1 MKVRE
6 IDLTSNFWRMAL
18 LFNFCIA
25 FFLPESSF
33 SQSYG
38 LGFNGQEFSKDLRT
52 GVDLS
57 PKGYLS
63 FNKEFELSFKMLL
76 RPNVKMYFGYIARII
91 DKQGRNIDLIFN
103 YRSIDSSAI
112 EVVCGQKLTKIS
124 FNADILKLCNKWTE
138 FRLKIDLTKNKVS
151 VYSAVND
158 CQIEDSGVNLSGD
171 VKILFGMNDF
181 SHFKTADLPSMKIK
195 DICIYEKGKLS
206 REWPLDETL
215 GEKAYDKIRKQVAL
229 IKNPVWLKPEHT
241 KWQKVNSSILAGNC
255 EIAFNE
261 KDEKIYLIGD
271 DQLIIYSAKSNTT
284 EKVVYKER
292 ANILLPGRQAFYNP
306 DTKTIFSCDIDLKMV
321 SEFDFNTSMWKQQV
335 PPNSFATV
343 FLHHNQYYS
352 SLEKALYIF
361 GGYGQHTYKNLI
373 QKYGIGTGVWEVLKP
388 TGEIFNPRYLAATGV
403 VNDTA
408 FILGGYGSVTG
419 KQIINPQNYYD
430 LMAFSLKDHKFRK
443 VYDFIP
449 PAEDLCFSNSMVID
463 PESRSFYALAFSV
476 LKYDGYL
483 QLVKGSLQKP
493 EIKLIASK
501 IPYSFHDVKSF
512 SSLYYCE
519 SSQKLI
525 AATMLLNNDK
535 QTEINL
541 YSISSPPNDRL
552 QEAITSNTIPLRWT
566 YLFLLVAIIFTF
578 SLIFRKRIK
587 RGNASKSNDPQNSHV
602 LSETIA
608 SGALAEHKTPY
619 RNSVF
624 FFGGFQ
630 VFNSE
635 GTDITCRFSPLLKE
649 LFLLIWL
656 NSIKNNKGISSEKI
670 NEILWYDKD
679 EKSASNNR
687 AVNIGKLKQIIGEID
702 TCTLSHKTAYWKI
715 DFDEMVVYNDY
726 FECIKVAGAKKTI
739 TKEKINKLIDF
750 SLKGIFLMNS
760 NYEWLDEFKANISNN
775 LIDILVELAHK
786 QKIEGDPDFILRLA
800 DTIFIFDIVNEEA
813 MILKCKALTL
823 LGKHSL
829 ASTTF
834 AKFSKEFEILYDKKY
849 DKTFDEV
856 LTMSGSS

>member
-1 MKVRE
+1 MKVRG
-6 IDLTSNFWRMAL
+6 IDLTSVFWRVAL
-18 LFNFCIA
+18 FFSFCMA

-38 LGFNGQEFSKDLRT
+38 LGFNGQEYSKDLRT

-57 PKGYLS
+57 PAGYLS
-63 FNKEFELSFKMLL
+63 FNNVFELSFKMLL

-124 FNADILKLCNKWTE
+124 FNADIHKLCNTWTD
-138 FRLKIDLTKNKVS
+138 FRLKIDLNKHQVS
-151 VYSAVND
+151 LFSAVND
-158 CQIEDSGVNLSGD
+158 YNTEDYGVDLSGE
-171 VKILFGMNDF
+171 VKILFGMSDF

-195 DICIYEKGKLS
+195 DICIYEKGRLS
-206 REWPLDETL
+206 YSWPLDETE
-215 GEKAYDKIRKQVAL
+215 GDKAYDKIRKQVAL

-241 KWQKVNSSILAGNC
+241 EWQKANSSLLTGNC

-261 KDEKIYLIGD
+261 QDEKIYLIGN
-271 DQLIIYSAKSNTT
+271 DQMIIYSVKSNTS
-284 EKVVYKER
+284 EKIIYKEK
-292 ANILLPGRQAFYNP
+292 ATILLPGRQSVYNP
-306 DTKTIFSCDIDLKMV
+306 DTKTIFSCDIDQNKV
-321 SEFDFNTSMWKQQV
+321 AEFDFNTAMWKQEV
-335 PPNSFATV
+335 PPKSLATV

-352 SLEKALYIF
+352 SSEKSVYIF

-373 QKYGIGTGVWEVLKP
+373 QRFGIGTGVWEVLKP
-388 TGEIFNPRYLAATGV
+388 TGDVFNPRYLSATGV

-408 FILGGYGSVTG
+408 YILGGYGSVTG

-443 VYDFIP
+443 VYDFVP
-449 PAEDLCFSNSMVID
+449 PAEDICFSNSMVIFPD
-463 PESRSFYALAFSV
+463 SRTFYALAFSV

-483 QLVKGSLQKP
+483 QLVKGSLQNP

-501 IPYSFHDVKSF
+501 IPYLFHDVKSF
-512 SSLYYCE
+512 SSLYFCK
-519 SSQKLI
+519 SSRKLI
-525 AATMLLNNDK
+525 AATMLLNNEN

-541 YSISSPPNDRL
+541 YSISSPPNENL
-552 QEAITSNTIPLRWT
+552 PVINTSKTIPLRWT
-566 YLFLLVAIIFTF
+566 YLLVMVAMLLTLSFLFL
-578 SLIFRKRIK
+578 KRFK
-587 RGNASKSNDPQNSHV
+587 RGRVSKSTDYQNIKIV
-602 LSETIA
+602 ADTIV
-608 SGALAEHKTPY
+608 SGTVAEKKTLY

-670 NEILWYDKD
+670 NELLWYDKD

-687 AVNIGKLKQIIGEID
+687 AVNIAKLKQIIGEID

-715 DFDEMVVYNDY
+715 EFDELVVYNDY
-726 FECIKVAGAKKTI
+726 FECIRVTGTKKTI

-750 SLKGIFLMNS
+750 SLKGVFLMNS
-760 NYEWLDEFKANISNN
+760 NYEWLDEFKANISNT
-775 LIDILVELAHK
+775 LIDILVELAQK
-786 QKIEGDPDFILRLA
+786 QKIEDDPDFILRLA
-800 DTIFIFDIVNEEA
+800 DSIFIFDVVNEEA
-813 MILKCKALTL
+813 MILKCKALTF

-829 ASTTF
+829 ASNTVT
-834 AKFSKEFEILYDKKY
+834 KFSKEFEILYNKKY
-849 DKTFDEV
+849 NKTIDEV
-856 LTMSGSS
+856 LN